1 LPSLEPTFTGFI
13 CIAARS
19 LLCVLSSSEQPELA
33 AFQDGPMGFGV
44 RAKPGVGIVVHSITP
59 NLQADLE
66 GMDPGCK
73 VIARAGIGLGTAKHV
88 HC

>member
-1 LPSLEPTFTGFI
+1 
-13 CIAARS
+13 
-19 LLCVLSSSEQPELA
+19 
-33 AFQDGPMGFGV
+33 MGFGV